1 MTLSDKIDWCSID
14 CGIDDN
20 DEDGCYMIL
29 EEDVKE
35 FIKKIKKEL
44 VKIEHALWVKEID
57 RINDIIDKLAGPNLI

>member
-35 FIKKIKKEL
+35 FIKELKEHFNNNDQKI
-44 VKIEHALWVKEID
+44 
-57 RINDIIDKLAGPNLI
+57 INKLAGDKLCQ